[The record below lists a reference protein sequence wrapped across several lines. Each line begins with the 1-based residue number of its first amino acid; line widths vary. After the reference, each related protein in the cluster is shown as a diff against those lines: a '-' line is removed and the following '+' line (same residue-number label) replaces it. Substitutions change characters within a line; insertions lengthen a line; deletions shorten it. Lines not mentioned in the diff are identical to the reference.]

1 MDMAG
6 YMTSFRNTRYHMN
19 DFRGSRFAS
28 VAAGGKIQLHSC
40 EAAKCHRKEVWGLER
55 TLAYS
60 ERGVVLQE
68 KEASYDNHFMLY
80 IRKLLVAA

>member
-1 MDMAG
+1 LQQEEKFN
-6 YMTSFRNTRYHMN
+6 YIH
-19 DFRGSRFAS
+19 
-28 VAAGGKIQLHSC
+28 
-40 EAAKCHRKEVWGLER
+40 AKLQNVIERMFGGLER